1 MALWLIRSGKYGEFE
16 NRFLDEKRI
25 YFNWGDLN
33 SDLSLLPDREAIY
46 ELFLNTYP
54 EDKVNAVKNWARQGL
69 QFSNGMQVGDWV
81 AMPGKFNPV
90 IHFAKI
96 TSDYQFD
103 PAGEDRF
110 QHYRTVEWF
119 AIDIPRDRFDQDVLY
134 SFGAFLTVCQIKR
147 NNADERV
154 REMEKNGWIVPKH
167 SKATLLDST
176 SIDAVEASDEDA
188 TTFNIE
194 ETAND
199 QISRLILA
207 KFKGHGVATLVGAI
221 LEAQGYTVHQ
231 PPEGPDHGVDLLAA
245 TGALGFGDPRI
256 CVQVKSS
263 DGPVERVV
271 LDQLIGTMQNFN
283 AQQGLLV
290 SWGGFK
296 QSVEKE
302 RANQF
307 FRVRL
312 WNRDDLIEQLLE
324 HYDKLD
330 EDLRAELPLK
340 RIWCVAASGEES

>member
-1 MALWLIRSGKYGEFE
+1 MALWLIRSGKNGEFE
-16 NRFLDEKRI
+16 NRFLNENRI
-25 YFNWGDLN
+25 YFNWSDLN
-33 SDLSLLPDREAIY
+33 TDLSAPKSREAFY
-46 ELFLNTYP
+46 DVFLDVYP
-54 EDKVNAVKNWARQGL
+54 ESKVNAVKNWARQGM
-69 QFSNGMQVGDWV
+69 QFVQGMQVGDWV

-96 TSDYQFD
+96 TSDYRFD
-103 PAGEDRF
+103 PSGEDRF
-110 QHYRTVEWF
+110 QHSRSVEWF
-119 AIDIPRDRFDQDVLY
+119 AVDIPRDRFDQDVLY
-134 SFGAFLTVCQIKR
+134 SLGAFLTVCRIKR

-154 REMEKNGWIVPKH
+154 REMEKNGWVVPKL
-167 SKATLLDST
+167 SKATLSDLTETDT
-176 SIDAVEASDEDA
+176 EEASDEGS
-188 TTFNIE
+188 TSFNIE

-207 KFKGHGVATLVGAI
+207 KFKGHGLATLVGAI
-221 LEAQGYTVHQ
+221 LEAQGYTIYQ
-231 PPEGPDHGVDLLAA
+231 PPEGPEHGVDLLAA

-340 RIWCVAASGEES
+340 RIWTIALSGD